1 MPFVNTSPF
10 ARPVRF
16 DCAAGFSAG
25 GGVAPAIAE
34 LTGVMS
40 DDEVAHWFAQPN
52 AWLNGT
58 APAQKLLTDVPAV
71 LDAARAMRFAVKG

>member
-10 ARPVRF
+10 VRPERF
-16 DCAAGFSAG
+16 DCVAGISTS
-25 GGVAPAIAE
+25 GGVAPVIAE

-40 DDEVAHWFAQPN
+40 DDEVVHWFGQPN
-52 AWLNGT
+52 TWLNGT

-71 LDAARAMRFAVKG
+71 LDAARAIRFAVKG